1 MDIMQIRGRRVHL
14 SNLHT
19 RDGYGNGPITV
30 GCGVYREEH
39 GREEW
44 TGESIRGEI
53 PIGEL
58 IKWGL
63 KKGYLEFVQLREEE
77 T

>member
-30 GCGVYREEH
+30 GCGVYREVH

-53 PIGEL
+53 PTGEL

>member
-30 GCGVYREEH
+30 GCVVYRETH

-44 TGESIRGEI
+44 TGEIPTGEM
-53 PIGEL
+53 

-63 KKGYLEFVQLREEE
+63 KKGYLKFVQLREEE